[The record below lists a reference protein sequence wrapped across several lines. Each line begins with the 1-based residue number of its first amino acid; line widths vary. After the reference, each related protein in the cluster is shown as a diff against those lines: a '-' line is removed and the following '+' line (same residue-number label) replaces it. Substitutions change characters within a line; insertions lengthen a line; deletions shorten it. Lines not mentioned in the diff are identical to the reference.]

1 MAVSESLKNRLL
13 SALRTPEARDEM
25 VAALD
30 AQAANVPQLEMTAS
44 VAYDAAELQD
54 VADKVDAVIAALVA
68 AGLMEAP

>member
-1 MAVSESLKNRLL
+1 MVSESLKNRLL

-25 VAALD
+25 VAVLD
-30 AQAANVPQLEMTAS
+30 AQAANVAELNLTTS
-44 VAYDAAELQD
+44 VAYDAAELQE

>member
-30 AQAANVPQLEMTAS
+30 AQAANVPQLGMTAS
-44 VAYDAAELQD
+44 VAYNAAELQG

>member
-1 MAVSESLKNRLL
+1 MVSESLKNRLL

-25 VAALD
+25 VAVLD
-30 AQAANVPQLEMTAS
+30 AQAENVAELNLTAS
-44 VAYDAAELQD
+44 VAYDAAELQE